1 MRALSVVILLLIILY
16 SNNLFANN
24 RTSTIKYS
32 SVENALHTLKKK
44 SSANTSYQAGW
55 TIISLIENGSHVIWF
70 FSPKKHT
77 AYPAVIKKSIIA
89 KGNGIE
95 TKIVTL
101 CEAAKPDC
109 DKLIDQFKKIN
120 NEYK

>member
-1 MRALSVVILLLIILY
+1 MKKIQIISALLILY
-16 SNNLFANN
+16 SPVLIANKN
-24 RTSTIKYS
+24 ASPIQYS
-32 SVENALHTLKKK
+32 SVENALNKLKNK

-55 TIISLIENGSHVIWF
+55 TIISLVENGNHVIWF

-77 AYPAVIKKSIIA
+77 AYPAVIKKSIVA

-101 CEAAKPDC
+101 CEAPKPDC
-109 DKLIDQFKKIN
+109 DKLIEQFKNIN

>member
-1 MRALSVVILLLIILY
+1 MKTLQIIAAVLTLY
-16 SNNLFANN
+16 SQNIIANN
-24 RTSTIKYS
+24 STSPIQFS
-32 SVENALHTLKKK
+32 SVESALKTLKNK

-55 TIISLIENGSHVIWF
+55 TIISLVENGNHVIWF

-77 AYPAVIKKSIIA
+77 AYPAVIKKSIVA

-101 CEAAKPDC
+101 CEAAKPEC
-109 DKLIDQFKKIN
+109 DKLISQFKKLN
-120 NEYK
+120 NEYR

>member
-1 MRALSVVILLLIILY
+1 MKTLQIIASLLIFF
-16 SNNLFANN
+16 SQNLIANN
-24 RTSTIKYS
+24 STNPIKYS
-32 SVENALHTLKKK
+32 SVDNALNTLKNK

-55 TIISLIENGSHVIWF
+55 TIISLVENGNHVIWF

-77 AYPAVIKKSIIA
+77 AYPAVIKKSIVA

-101 CEAAKPDC
+101 CEAAKAEC
-109 DKLIDQFKKIN
+109 DKLTEQFKKIN
-120 NEYK
+120 TEYK

>member
-1 MRALSVVILLLIILY
+1 MKTLQIIAALLIFY
-16 SNNLFANN
+16 SQNLLADNS
-24 RTSTIKYS
+24 TSPIKYS
-32 SVENALHTLKKK
+32 SVENALNTLTNK
-44 SSANTSYQAGW
+44 STANTSYQAGW
-55 TIISLIENGSHVIWF
+55 TIISLVENGNHVIWF

-77 AYPAVIKKSIIA
+77 AYPAVIKKSIVA

-101 CEAAKPDC
+101 CEAAKPEC
-109 DKLIDQFKKIN
+109 DKLINQFKTIN